1 MGVLQLT
8 SNEIL
13 SAARS
18 YVARGWSVIPVPH
31 GSKVPAMAWKEYQ
44 KRHPTEEEL
53 IKWFGS
59 QRNNIGIVTG
69 AISNLVVIDL
79 DGSDGMASGARL
91 NLSSSMIVTT
101 GKGRHFYYR
110 YPSDESVVKNGVR
123 LHPGLDIRGEGG
135 YVLAPPSR
143 HPDGRQYSWL
153 SQGLGVLLDVP
164 KLPDG
169 GRHERGDIGQREI
182 TSGFANQKGW
192 INEALKSLADGNR
205 NNTFT
210 KIVGRLHRDGW
221 EPADIA
227 VFLAPHADKVGFG
240 TDELS
245 IIVNSICA
253 KPRGLGSGAVRLGQE
268 ELQFRSFQSDDD
280 ERDFQDRN
288 TEWKTG
294 VRPLLGFK
302 KLDSMLHGLRKGE
315 IFTVAARPG
324 VGKTNFVVRAAK
336 NLCRQRLRVALCS
349 TELAYDVIW
358 RRYRAYNSV
367 AGEHKG
373 EQLFVSDSVLPTV
386 ESVAKAVEKIA
397 PQILIFD
404 NINFLADES
413 GDLARF
419 MRGIKE
425 IAREKEIPVVMVA
438 QLNRLAD
445 SVDLKTGNKAVPR
458 LSHIK
463 GSGAIEEMSAQVLL
477 MVEGATWPDRI
488 DIMGQ
493 VDKNRY
499 GDKGPIN
506 FVLKKNPYSF
516 EEASDES
523 LPSGQDG
530 GEAGQ

>member
-1 MGVLQLT
+1 MGVEQLT

-110 YPSDESVVKNGVR
+110 YPTDESVVKNGVR

-143 HPDGRQYSWL
+143 HPDGRLYQWL
-153 SQGLGVLLDVP
+153 SGPNSEGLGPTPSLAETKRADS
-164 KLPDG
+164 G
-169 GRHERGDIGQREI
+169 INGTETTGQRVVL
-182 TSGFANQKGW
+182 GNQNQKGW

-221 EPADIA
+221 TPEDIDG
-227 VFLAPHADKVGFG
+227 FLHPHCERVGFTPG
-240 TDELS
+240 ELA
-245 IIVNSICA
+245 IIIGSICA
-253 KPRGLGSGAVRLGQE
+253 KPRGVGNGSIRLGQE
-268 ELQFRSFQSDDD
+268 SVSDLQFRSFQSDDD

-294 VRPLLGFK
+294 VRPLLGFP
-302 KLDSMLHGLRKGE
+302 KLDGMLHGLRRGE

-336 NLCRQRLRVALCS
+336 NLCRQGLRVALCS
-349 TELAYDVIW
+349 TELSYDVIW
-358 RRYRAYNSV
+358 RRYRSYNAVS
-367 AGEHKG
+367 GEHKG

-404 NINFLADES
+404 NINFMADES

-425 IAREKEIPVVMVA
+425 IAREKEIPVIMVA

-445 SVDLKTGNKAVPR
+445 ATDLRTGVKAVPR

-499 GDKGPIN
+499 GDKGPIK

-516 EEASDES
+516 EEQE
-523 LPSGQDG
+523 G
-530 GEAGQ
+530 GA